1 MHKEEIISTG
11 LKDAYDN
18 FYVGK
23 DEQWRLLS
31 ARYKAQNIRDLCAG
45 LQVGKVLEVG
55 AGDGSILKYLDE
67 SDFAP
72 EFHAL
77 EISASG
83 VEQIKNRKIGTV
95 KSVQVFDG
103 YHIPF
108 EDNEFDLVVLSHV
121 LEHVEF
127 ERILLREIR
136 RVSNNCVIEV
146 PIDYR
151 YGVDKR
157 MKHFLAY
164 GHINMYTPSSLRFL
178 LQTEGFEILDDKISI
193 IEPEVTKFN
202 TFVNQGKSRNFLSV
216 LKIDAE
222 FWVKKLLISLGGK
235 QTHEN
240 FASAYTVLL
249 KKAKDSRIL
258 TDSQQVHE
266 K

>member
-1 MHKEEIISTG
+1 MYKNERVSAG
-11 LKDAYDN
+11 LKTAYDN

-31 ARYKAQNIRDLCAG
+31 AKYKAQNIREVCTH
-45 LQVGKVLEVG
+45 QQFKKILEVG

-67 SDFAP
+67 FHFAP
-72 EFHAL
+72 EIHAL
-77 EISASG
+77 EISKSG
-83 VEQIKNRKIGTV
+83 VEQIDNRKIGSLR
-95 KSVQVFDG
+95 SVQVFDG
-103 YHIPF
+103 YSIPF
-108 EDNEFDLVVLSHV
+108 GDHEFDLVILSHV

-127 ERILLREIR
+127 ERMLLREIK
-136 RVSNNCVIEV
+136 RVAKHVVIEV

-178 LQTEGFEILDDKISI
+178 LQTEGFEIVTDKISV

-202 TFVNQGKSRNFLSV
+202 TFVNRKKNRNFLSS

-222 FWVKKLLISLGGK
+222 FRLKMLLIKLGGK
-235 QTHEN
+235 QRHEK

-249 KKAKDSRIL
+249 QKTKDSEIL
-258 TDSQQVHE
+258 A
-266 K
+266 

>member
-1 MHKEEIISTG
+1 MHNDDILSAG
-11 LKDAYDN
+11 LKTSYDN

-31 ARYKAQNIRDLCAG
+31 AKYKAQNIKDVCRKN
-45 LQVGKVLEVG
+45 QFSKVLEVG

-67 SDFAP
+67 WQFAP
-72 EFHAL
+72 ELYAL
-77 EISASG
+77 EISKSG
-83 VEQIKNRKIGTV
+83 VEQINNRKIGSLR
-95 KSVQVFDG
+95 SVQIFDG
-103 YHIPF
+103 YKIPF
-108 EDNEFDLVVLSHV
+108 EDDTFDLVILSHV

-127 ERILLREIR
+127 ERMLLREIK
-136 RVSNNCVIEV
+136 RVAKHVVIEV

-178 LQTEGFEILDDKISI
+178 LQTEGFEIVTDKISV

-202 TFVNQGKSRNFLSV
+202 TFVNQKKNRNFFSS

-222 FWVKKLLISLGGK
+222 FWLKMLLIKLGGK
-235 QTHEN
+235 QRHEK

-249 KKAKDSRIL
+249 QKTKDSEIL
-258 TDSQQVHE
+258 I
-266 K
+266 

>member
-1 MHKEEIISTG
+1 MHKEEIVSTG
-11 LKDAYDN
+11 LKIAYDN

-31 ARYKAQNIRDLCAG
+31 AKYKAQNIKDLCEN
-45 LQVGKVLEVG
+45 LHFQKVLEVG
-55 AGDGSILKYLDE
+55 AGDGSILKYLNE
-67 SDFAP
+67 SGFAP

-77 EISASG
+77 EISSSG
-83 VEQIKNRKIGTV
+83 VAQIQNRSIGSL
-95 KSVQVFDG
+95 KSVQIFDG

-108 EDNEFDLVVLSHV
+108 EDDEFDLVILSHV

-127 ERILLREIR
+127 ERMLLREIK
-136 RVSNNCVIEV
+136 RVSKHCVIEV

-178 LQTEGFEILDDKISI
+178 LQTEGFEIAHDKISV

-202 TFVNQGKSRNFLSV
+202 TFVNQGKSRNLFSL
-216 LKIDAE
+216 LRINAE
-222 FWVKKLLISLGGK
+222 FWIKLILMNLGGK
-235 QTHEN
+235 QGHEK

-249 KKAKDSRIL
+249 KKARNSEIL
-258 TDSQQVHE
+258 T
-266 K
+266 

>member
-1 MHKEEIISTG
+1 MHNEEIVSTV

-31 ARYKAQNIRDLCAG
+31 AKYKAQNIKEVC
-45 LQVGKVLEVG
+45 GKCGFNKILEVG
-55 AGDGSILKYLDE
+55 AGEGSILKFLDE
-67 SDFAP
+67 FKFAP
-72 EFHAL
+72 EIHAL
-77 EISASG
+77 EISKSG
-83 VEQIKNRKIGTV
+83 VEQIENRKIESV
-95 KSVQVFDG
+95 KSVQIFDG

-108 EDNEFDLVVLSHV
+108 KDNEFDLVILSHV

-127 ERILLREIR
+127 ERMLLREIK
-136 RVSNNCVIEV
+136 RVSKQVVIEV

-178 LQTEGFEILDDKISI
+178 LQTEGFKIVDDKISL
-193 IEPEVTKFN
+193 IEPEITKFN
-202 TFVNQGKSRNFLSV
+202 TFVNQKKSKNVFSS

-222 FWVKKLLISLGGK
+222 FWLKMFLIKLLGRKG
-235 QTHEN
+235 HEK

-249 KKAKDSRIL
+249 QKSNDSEIL
-258 TDSQQVHE
+258 ASALPDTP
-266 K
+266 

>member
-1 MHKEEIISTG
+1 MHKEEIVSSG
-11 LKDAYDN
+11 LKSAYDN

-23 DEQWRLLS
+23 DEEWRLLS
-31 ARYKAQNIRDLCAG
+31 AKYKAQNIEELCKN
-45 LQVGKVLEVG
+45 LPFQKVLEVG

-67 SDFAP
+67 SGFSP
-72 EFHAL
+72 EIHAL
-77 EISASG
+77 EISSSG
-83 VEQIKNRKIGTV
+83 VEQIGNRKLGRV
-95 KSVQVFDG
+95 KSVQLFDG

-108 EDNEFDLVVLSHV
+108 EDNEFDLVILSHV

-127 ERILLREIR
+127 ERMLLREIK
-136 RVSNNCVIEV
+136 RVSKYCLIEV

-178 LQTEGFEILDDKISI
+178 LQTEGFEIVKDKISV

-202 TFVNQGKSRNFLSV
+202 TFVNQGKDRSFFSLF
-216 LKIDAE
+216 KINAE
-222 FWVKKLLISLGGK
+222 FWIKNLLISVGGR
-235 QTHEN
+235 QRHEK

-249 KKAKDSRIL
+249 KKTQDSKIL
-258 TDSQQVHE
+258 TNGPVIL
-266 K
+266 

>member
-1 MHKEEIISTG
+1 MHKEEIVSTV
-11 LKDAYDN
+11 LKDAYDE

-31 ARYKAQNIRDLCAG
+31 AKFKARNIKEVCAK
-45 LQVGKVLEVG
+45 GKFNKILEVG

-67 SDFAP
+67 FRFAP
-72 EFHAL
+72 EIHAL
-77 EISASG
+77 EISKSG
-83 VEQIKNRKIGTV
+83 VTQIEKRKIASL
-95 KSVQVFDG
+95 KSVQIFDG

-108 EDNEFDLVVLSHV
+108 EDNEFDLVILSHV

-127 ERILLREIR
+127 ERMLLREIR
-136 RVSNNCVIEV
+136 RVSKQVVIEV

-178 LQTEGFEILDDKISI
+178 LQTEGFTISGDKISV

-202 TFVNQGKSRNFLSV
+202 TFVNQKKNRNMISSIR
-216 LKIDAE
+216 IDAE
-222 FWVKKLLISLGGK
+222 FWLKTFLIKLLGRK
-235 QTHEN
+235 VHEK

-249 KKAKDSRIL
+249 DKSNDSEIL
-258 TDSQQVHE
+258 AAALPDTP
-266 K
+266 